1 MNDGSMRVFLGNHAT
16 CVAAALDEAVE
27 HGLPTGVGFA
37 AQGLGMAL
45 DRHHEVGAGA
55 FDGLDD
61 AVVRPGNGADTSADR
76 ADGLMVERIDGDGV
90 GLEQAP

>member
-1 MNDGSMRVFLGNHAT
+1 MWLFLCSHAT
-16 CVAAALDEAVE
+16 GVAAALDEAVE

-45 DRHHEVGAGA
+45 DSHHESGAGA

-76 ADGLMVERIDGDGV
+76 ADGLVVKRIDSDGV
-90 GLEQAP
+90 GLE